1 VQPPSIASSSTT
13 DRELETVFPITT
25 ARLLQAYFA
34 AKILVSW
41 LVAIIGPAFR
51 SLWRE
56 SGRCPIAARRPNL
69 HNIIGR
75 KAGSLPHHGYSSAMK
90 GADFVWDK
98 EKLDSFIAK
107 PDEVVRG
114 ANCVIVLTI
123 GEARRSCRQ
132 PLTGRAYR
140 GQSVCATGR
149 STAQTPADD
158 VQYLNRTLGLR
169 P

>member
-1 VQPPSIASSSTT
+1 LRLPIELQLGAKRSRSDHCWDTHCNSGKRDSQSFDHVQPPSIASSSTT

-25 ARLLQAYFA
+25 APLLQAYFA

-51 SLWRE
+51 GLWRE
-56 SGRCPIAARRPNL
+56 SGAQLPRPNL

-75 KAGSLPHHGYSSAMK
+75 KAGSLPNYGYSSAMK

-107 PDEVVRG
+107 PHEAVRG
-114 ANCVIVLTI
+114 ANCVIVFDQ
-123 GEARRSCRQ
+123 RRSETI
-132 PLTGRAYR
+132 L
-140 GQSVCATGR
+140 
-149 STAQTPADD
+149 
-158 VQYLNRTLGLR
+158 
-169 P
+169 

>member
-1 VQPPSIASSSTT
+1 MQPPSIASSSTT

-25 ARLLQAYFA
+25 APLLQAYFA

-56 SGRCPIAARRPNL
+56 SGAAQLPRPNL

-75 KAGSLPHHGYSSAMK
+75 KAGSLPNCGYSSAMK

-98 EKLDSFIAK
+98 EKLDNFIAK
-107 PDEVVRG
+107 PDEVVLG
-114 ANCVIVLTI
+114 ANCVIVFDQRRNETI
-123 GEARRSCRQ
+123 
-132 PLTGRAYR
+132 L
-140 GQSVCATGR
+140 
-149 STAQTPADD
+149 
-158 VQYLNRTLGLR
+158 
-169 P
+169 

>member
-114 ANCVIVLTI
+114 ANCVIVFDQR
-123 GEARRSCRQ
+123 EARRIHRPRVAESNASPQFGSLSRRR
-132 PLTGRAYR
+132 PLTM
-140 GQSVCATGR
+140 C
-149 STAQTPADD
+149 STSIEP
-158 VQYLNRTLGLR
+158 
-169 P
+169 